1 MERLGVRPGRPGA
14 VATLAPMSGSETRR
28 ARRTVFQRL
37 VIATNVVAMVGFLFA
52 AGALAYGYKK
62 YGQIPRLAIGET
74 LTSTSG
80 ADADDDEEVAAEN
93 FLVVGV
99 DSAAGLDPDDPVA
112 ASRTDVPGFRSDTMM
127 VLRVDPAS
135 TRAALLSLP
144 RDLWLPIPG
153 YGSGRINEAIELGG
167 PELLVETIQGYLGVP
182 INHYAQ
188 VDFYG
193 FGRLVDA
200 LDGVSLYFPYPVRDG
215 RSGLDVP
222 EAGCVRLD
230 ARNALG
236 FVRSRAYQEFV
247 DGRWRTDPTGDF
259 GRIRRQQQ
267 FIIAALERSVERG
280 LRNPVTLDELI
291 DSALG
296 AVTIDDTLDGDD
308 LLRLGRR
315 FRSFDPSSLDIYE
328 LPVVDDSV
336 GGAAILRLVTRDAE
350 EILDVFRPGD
360 GAAVTE
366 ASVRVRVLNGTGAPG
381 EASTTSQA
389 LQAVGFATGGTGDAA
404 RLGVERTEIR
414 HPVGAE
420 AGADLLRRWLA
431 GDAVLL
437 EDPEV
442 DDVTLV
448 TGADWQGLRDAP
460 LAAPP
465 TSSTSTTLLPRV
477 TTPER
482 TTTTVPGSVAGEIPP
497 DVVCG

>member
-1 MERLGVRPGRPGA
+1 
-14 VATLAPMSGSETRR
+14 MSGSETRR

-37 VIATNVVAMVGFLFA
+37 VIATNVVAVVGFLFA
-52 AGALAYGYKK
+52 AGALAYGYQK

-74 LTSTSG
+74 LTTTEGDG
-80 ADADDDEEVAAEN
+80 AADDEVASEN

-153 YGSGRINEAIELGG
+153 HGNGRINEAIELGG
-167 PELLVETIQGYLGVP
+167 PELLIETIQAYLGVP

-188 VDFYG
+188 IDFYG

-200 LDGVSLYFPYPVRDG
+200 LNGVELYFPYPVRDG

-222 EAGCVRLD
+222 EPGCVRLD

-236 FVRSRAYQEFV
+236 FVRSRAYQEYV
-247 DGRWRTDPTGDF
+247 DGRWRTDPTGDL
-259 GRIRRQQQ
+259 GRVRRQQQ

-308 LLRLGRR
+308 LLRLGRQ
-315 FRSFDPSSLDIYE
+315 FRGFDPSSLDIHQ

-350 EILDVFRPGD
+350 EILDIFRPGD
-360 GAAVTE
+360 GAEVTE
-366 ASVRVRVLNGTGAPG
+366 ASVRVRVLNGTGVPG
-381 EASTTSQA
+381 EASTASRA
-389 LQAVGFATGGTGDAA
+389 LQAAGFATGGTGDAA
-404 RLGVERTEIR
+404 RLGVERTQIR
-414 HPVGAE
+414 YPAGAE
-420 AGADLLRRWLA
+420 AGADVLRRWLL
-431 GDAVLL
+431 GDATLV
-437 EDPEV
+437 EDAEV

-448 TGADWQGLRDAP
+448 TGADWRGLRDAP
-460 LAAPP
+460 LPAPP
-465 TSSTSTTLLPRV
+465 KSSSTSTTELPPV

>member
-1 MERLGVRPGRPGA
+1 MRSDA
-14 VATLAPMSGSETRR
+14 VASVVTMSGTDTSR
-28 ARRTVFQRL
+28 ARRTAFQRL
-37 VIATNVVAMVGFLFA
+37 VIALNVIAVVGFLGA
-52 AGALAYGYKK
+52 AGALAYGYQK

-74 LTSTSG
+74 LTTT
-80 ADADDDEEVAAEN
+80 AAEDDTEGDEELVAEN

-127 VLRVDPAS
+127 VLRIDPAS

-153 YGSGRINEAIELGG
+153 HGTGRINEAIELGG
-167 PELLVETIQGYLGVP
+167 PELLVETIQSYLGIP

-188 VDFYG
+188 VDFHG

-200 LDGVSLYFPYPVRDG
+200 LDGVRLHFPHAVRDP

-222 EAGCVRLD
+222 EAGCVELD

-259 GRIRRQQQ
+259 GRVRRQQQ
-267 FIIAALERSVERG
+267 FIVAALDRALDRG

-296 AVTIDDTLDGDD
+296 AVTIDDTLDGND

-315 FRSFDPSSLDIYE
+315 FRAFEPSSLVTHE

-336 GGAAILRLVTRDAE
+336 GGAAVLRLLTRDAE
-350 EILDVFRPGD
+350 PVLDIFRSGT
-360 GAAVTE
+360 GAGAEVSE
-366 ASVRVRVLNGTGAPG
+366 SAVRVRVLNGTGTPG
-381 EASTTSQA
+381 EASDASSA
-389 LQAVGFATGGTGDAA
+389 LQRSGFATGGTGDAL

-414 HPVGAE
+414 HPAGAE
-420 AGADLLRRWLA
+420 AGADLLRRWLV
-431 GDAVLL
+431 GDAELVVDDEL
-437 EDPEV
+437 

-448 TGADWQGLRDAP
+448 TGADWQGVRDAP
-460 LAAPP
+460 RPAPP
-465 TSSTSTTLLPRV
+465 TSTTSTTLGPRV
-477 TTPER
+477 TTPGSD
-482 TTTTVPGSVAGEIPP
+482 TTSTTALGTVTGDIPS
-497 DVVCG
+497 DVYCG